1 MIQIAQG
8 LVYLHGLEPPIVH
21 GDIKGANILVSDDR
35 RCCLADFGLSVL
47 DTQSINLTHTATVQG
62 SLRWLAPEFIS
73 PIPNP
78 RATQGRLTSRD
89 MYAFGCTVFE
99 IFTESPPFA
108 HYTLD
113 ISVAIDV
120 LNGVRPS
127 LPVDIIPNKS
137 ISNSIRG
144 LLALCWSERI
154 SRRPNAEYAV
164 RLLSS

>member
-1 MIQIAQG
+1 
-8 LVYLHGLEPPIVH
+8 
-21 GDIKGANILVSDDR
+21 
-35 RCCLADFGLSVL
+35 VL
-47 DTQSINLTHTATVQG
+47 DTQSINPTHTATVQG

-73 PIPNP
+73 PTPNP

-99 IFTESPPFA
+99 ILTESPPFA

-120 LNGVRPS
+120 LKGVRPS
-127 LPVDIIPNKS
+127 LPLDIIPNKFLS
-137 ISNSIRG
+137 DSIRR

-154 SRRPNAEYAV
+154 SERP
-164 RLLSS
+164 